1 VNARPLLDLIRLDG
15 IVTATKNTGGH
26 VMIRRRLIA
35 AAAAAT
41 TLHSFSA
48 AAAWPERPIRVIV
61 PFAAGGNADTIA
73 RLLQPRL
80 QERLGQPVVVE
91 NRPGAGGS
99 VGAQAVSRAEPDGYT
114 LLIGSNG
121 PLSVNPVVQPRL
133 SYDPT
138 RDFAPIAMAMQVPH
152 CLVVQPSSPY
162 RSVADVASAARA
174 QRDTLGIGTA
184 GVASATHLSLEAFEA
199 ATGAPLL
206 HVPYRGG
213 GAAVPDF
220 VAGNIP
226 MLFTEFS
233 TALPLHEAGQA
244 RILAVASESRLPA
257 LPDVP
262 TMAEQGV
269 PGFTAGSYVGLLAT
283 AGSPPEALNALAM
296 AMAAILREPGFQ
308 ARMTAMGGET
318 ASGRLA
324 TPSGFAAYIAEDLQR
339 SQTAAEAA
347 GIRQE

>member
-1 VNARPLLDLIRLDG
+1 MTRRQLL
-15 IVTATKNTGGH
+15 
-26 VMIRRRLIA
+26 A
-35 AAAAAT
+35 AAAAIGA
-41 TLHSFSA
+41 LRALPA

-99 VGAQAVSRAEPDGYT
+99 VGAQAVARAQPDGYT

-121 PLSVNPVVQPRL
+121 PLSVNPVVQARL
-133 SYDPT
+133 PYDAT

-152 CLVVQPSSPY
+152 CLVVQPNSPY
-162 RSVADVASAARA
+162 RSVPDVVAAARA
-174 QRDTLGIGTA
+174 QPNALGIGTA
-184 GVASATHLSLEAFEA
+184 GVASATHLSLEAFKA
-199 ATGAPLL
+199 ASNAPLL

-226 MLFTEFS
+226 LLFTEFS
-233 TALPLHEAGQA
+233 TALPLHKDGKA
-244 RILAVASESRLPA
+244 RILAVASASRLPA

-262 TMAEQGV
+262 TMDEQGV
-269 PGFTAGSYVGLLAT
+269 RGFTAGSYVGLLAT
-283 AGSPPEALNALAM
+283 GGSPPEALNALAA
-296 AMAAILREPGFQ
+296 AMAAIVKERDFQ
-308 ARMTAMGGET
+308 ERMTGMGGET
-318 ASGRLA
+318 ASGALA
-324 TPSGFAAYIAEDLQR
+324 TPAGFAAYIAEDLRR
-339 SQTAAEAA
+339 SRAAAEAA
-347 GIRQE
+347 GIRPE

>member
-1 VNARPLLDLIRLDG
+1 M
-15 IVTATKNTGGH
+15 TH
-26 VMIRRRLIA
+26 RRRLL

-41 TLHSFSA
+41 VTLCSFPA

-99 VGAQAVSRAEPDGYT
+99 IGAQAVARADPDGYT

-121 PLSVNPVVQPRL
+121 PLSVNPVVQARL
-133 SYDPT
+133 PYDPT
-138 RDFAPIAMAMQVPH
+138 RDFAPVAMAMSVPH
-152 CLVVQPSSPY
+152 CLVVQTNSPY
-162 RSVADVASAARA
+162 RSVADVVAAARA
-174 QRDTLGIGTA
+174 KPDTLGVGTA
-184 GVASATHLSLEAFEA
+184 GVASATHLSLEAFKMA
-199 ATGAPLL
+199 SRAPLL

-220 VAGNIP
+220 VADNIP

-233 TALPLHEAGQA
+233 TALPLHQAGQA
-244 RILAVASESRLPA
+244 RILAVASASRLPA

-269 PGFTAGSYVGLLAT
+269 PGFTAGSYVGLVAT
-283 AGSPPEALNALAM
+283 AGLPPEALNALAR
-296 AMAAILREPGFQ
+296 AMATTLQEPGFQ
-308 ARMTAMGGET
+308 ERMKAMGGET

-324 TPSGFAAYIAEDLQR
+324 TPAGFAAYIAEDLQR
-339 SQTAAEAA
+339 SRAAAEAA
-347 GIRQE
+347 GIRAE